1 MQLWLFSFDS
11 FGPLASISTS
21 PRTAPR
27 PASATFSCHFSQ
39 SGLFAPPLTCL
50 RSPEPTPNSK
60 AQKKKSVEEL
70 LVRMQYDEHKRK
82 LKKENF
88 QKMKEEQIDR
98 EIKRVQLLHGQPT
111 KKKLSKKEAD
121 TLILKLTQDAERRK

>member
-1 MQLWLFSFDS
+1 
-11 FGPLASISTS
+11 
-21 PRTAPR
+21 
-27 PASATFSCHFSQ
+27 
-39 SGLFAPPLTCL
+39 
-50 RSPEPTPNSK
+50 
-60 AQKKKSVEEL
+60 
-70 LVRMQYDEHKRK
+70 MQYDEHKRK